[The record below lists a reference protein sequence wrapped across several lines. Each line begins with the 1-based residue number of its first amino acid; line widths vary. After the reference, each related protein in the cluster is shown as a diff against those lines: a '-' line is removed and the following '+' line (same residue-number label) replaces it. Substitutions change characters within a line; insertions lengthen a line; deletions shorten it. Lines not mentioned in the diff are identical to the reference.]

1 MLRDTILHKRGTM
14 SSPQPIVK
22 LSPREAALMTF
33 GVLQTVGKR
42 RERSSDARPPF
53 GCHAEGTLE
62 PRNAN
67 SSMDRRGQRV
77 AGFRRLDSY
86 FRTLDVCSDKSQRC

>member
-22 LSPREAALMTF
+22 LSPREAALMTL
-33 GVLQTVGKR
+33 VRWKTVGKTR
-42 RERSSDARPPF
+42 KGAHARPPF

-77 AGFRRLDSY
+77 AGFRRLDFY